1 MFQREDFYDV
11 TIKDVRAAACK
22 FDAPPPAFDLVFD
35 LVGKDGTEDV
45 YTLEVSNNVAT
56 GGKHQGEPRWQIAY
70 GVLQTLG
77 YDGRLIASEI
87 RAALAGVACRC
98 SVSATQKTKQD
109 GSQATYYNVTWIGPA
124 GAGGRTGE
132 VMDLAAADALCLQM
146 FPAYAQAAQP
156 AVQPAQV
163 AVQQQPAAAP
173 VSAPAHH
180 TAVPQAPAPAAAM
193 PSPFA

>member
-22 FDAPPPAFDLVFD
+22 FDAPLPAFDLVFD

-87 RAALAGVACRC
+87 RAALVGVACRC

-109 GSQATYYNVTWIGPA
+109 GSHATYYNVTWIGPA

-146 FPAYAQAAQP
+146 FPAYAQ
-156 AVQPAQV
+156 
-163 AVQQQPAAAP
+163 QQAAAP
-173 VSAPAHH
+173 AP
-180 TAVPQAPAPAAAM
+180 VAPAPVAAPVAPAPVQAQPPAPVAAM

>member
-22 FDAPPPAFDLVFD
+22 FDAPLPAFDLVFD

-56 GGKHQGEPRWQIAY
+56 GGKHEGEPRWQIAY

-87 RAALAGVACRC
+87 RAALVGVACRC

-109 GSQATYYNVTWIGPA
+109 GSHATYYNVTWIGPA

-146 FPAYAQAAQP
+146 FPAYAQ
-156 AVQPAQV
+156 
-163 AVQQQPAAAP
+163 QQAAAP
-173 VSAPAHH
+173 AP
-180 TAVPQAPAPAAAM
+180 VAPAPVAPAPVAAPVAPAPVQAQPPAPVAAM